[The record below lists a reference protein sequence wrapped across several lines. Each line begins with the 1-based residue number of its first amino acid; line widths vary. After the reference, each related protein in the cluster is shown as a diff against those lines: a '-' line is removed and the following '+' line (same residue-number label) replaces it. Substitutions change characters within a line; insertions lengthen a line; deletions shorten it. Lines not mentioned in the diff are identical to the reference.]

1 MSFTEPNQRIGADP
15 SPPVSA
21 AAERQA
27 RRRQL
32 RRRRGLRRLDV
43 ALGVLVAIVAL
54 VVAPGV
60 AVVAIGAVI
69 VLLACALS
77 LLIGRRRARRARTRP
92 ASAGARRGRRDSAR

>member
-15 SPPVSA
+15 STPVSA

-27 RRRQL
+27 RRREL

-43 ALGVLVAIVAL
+43 AIGVLLAIIAL
-54 VVAPGV
+54 LVAPGV

-69 VLLACALS
+69 VLLTCGLS
-77 LLIGRRRARRARTRP
+77 LLHGRRRARRARTG
-92 ASAGARRGRRDSAR
+92 AGSSRARRRRAGSR